1 MIRPGSPIGGKTV
14 PAPAEVEMPPPSSIE
29 ETGLSQALLVDLV
42 LRHLSRGG
50 ELSIADLGVRIALP
64 LPVLDRLLA
73 FMRGERLVE
82 VPRRGN
88 FDAEVRFV
96 LTDGGRAR
104 AEDAMHRNQYAG
116 PAPVSLE
123 DYVACVERQKV
134 LDARVSRDRLE
145 SVLGDLI
152 LPDGIVRTLGA
163 ALNSHRPI
171 FLYGPSGSGKTFLAE
186 HLLDVIEGHVW
197 VPHAVSVDGE
207 IIQIFDPLVHRRI
220 DGAGGGGSL
229 DRARQPDARWVR
241 CRRPVVKL
249 GGELTLEMMD
259 PGLDPVTRFYKA
271 PVQLKAN
278 NGMLLLDD
286 LGRQRS
292 EPHQILNRWIVPL
305 DRRIDYLKL
314 HTGASFQVPFDV
326 MVIFSS
332 NLSPA
337 GLDDPA
343 FVRRIGYKV
352 RMDAVEPVA
361 YRRIF
366 ERACAQAGLKFED
379 SAADYL
385 IDVLHAR
392 SGMPLMAAYP
402 IDLVLKV
409 RDRATYDATA
419 PQLTPES
426 LRWAWNLYFAAESA
440 EDRFEPTAVHSSA
453 LFEEE
458 EK

>member
-1 MIRPGSPIGGKTV
+1 MIRPGSASGNPV
-14 PAPAEVEMPPPSSIE
+14 SSAVELDMPPPASLE
-29 ETGLSQALLVDLV
+29 EAGLPQSLVVDLL
-42 LRHLSRGG
+42 LRHLLRDG
-50 ELSIADLGVRIALP
+50 ELAIAELGARIALP
-64 LPVLDRLLA
+64 LPLLDRLLA

-82 VPRRGN
+82 VPRRGT
-88 FDAEVRFV
+88 FDAEVRYV
-96 LTDGGRAR
+96 LTDAGRVR
-104 AEDAMHRNQYAG
+104 AEDAMRRNQYAG
-116 PAPVSLE
+116 PAPVSLA
-123 DYVACVERQKV
+123 DYIACVERQKV
-134 LDARVSRDRLE
+134 LDAHVSRERLE
-145 SVLGDLI
+145 SALGDLI
-152 LPDGIVRTLGA
+152 LPEGLLPMLGA

-186 HLLDVIEGHVW
+186 QLVDVIEGHVW
-197 VPHAVSVDGE
+197 VPHAITVDGE
-207 IIQIFDPLVHRRI
+207 IIQVFDPLVHRRVESS
-220 DGAGGGGSL
+220 AHGGSL

-292 EPHQILNRWIVPL
+292 EPHHILNRWIIPL
-305 DRRIDYLKL
+305 DRRVDYLKL
-314 HTGASFQVPFDV
+314 HTGATFQVPFDV

-343 FVRRIGYKV
+343 FVRRIGYKI
-352 RMDAVEPVA
+352 RMDAVDPDA

-366 ERACAQAGLKFED
+366 EGACAQAGVEYD
-379 SAADYL
+379 ASAADYL

-402 IDLVLKV
+402 IDLVLKI

-419 PQLTPES
+419 PQLTPQS
-426 LRWAWNLYFAAESA
+426 MRWAWNLYFAAESE
-440 EDRFEPTAVHSSA
+440 EDRFEPTAVHTGA
-453 LFEEE
+453 LFNEEGT
-458 EK
+458 

>member
-1 MIRPGSPIGGKTV
+1 MIRPTSSSESPRV
-14 PAPAEVEMPPPSSIE
+14 DADDVAMPPPSSIE
-29 ETGLSQALLVDLV
+29 EAGLPQSLVIDLILKHLL
-42 LRHLSRGG
+42 RGG
-50 ELSIADLGVRIALP
+50 ELSIAELGARIALP
-64 LPVLDRLLA
+64 LPMLDRLLA
-73 FMRGERLVE
+73 FIRGERLVE

-88 FDAEVRFV
+88 FDADVRFV
-96 LTDGGRAR
+96 LTDAGHLRSD
-104 AEDAMHRNQYAG
+104 EAMRRNQYAG
-116 PAPVSLE
+116 PAPVSLKE
-123 DYVACVERQKV
+123 YVDRVQRQKV
-134 LDARVSRDRLE
+134 LDSPVSRARLE
-145 SVLGDLI
+145 SVLGDLV
-152 LPDGIVRTLGA
+152 LPQGLTRTLGA

-186 HLLDVIEGHVW
+186 HLLGAIEGQVW

-207 IIQIFDPLVHRRI
+207 IIQVFDPLVHRRVESVAH
-220 DGAGGGGSL
+220 AGVL
-229 DRARQPDARWVR
+229 DRAKQPDARWVR
-241 CRRPVVKL
+241 CRRPVVTL
-249 GGELTLEMMD
+249 AGELTLEMMD

-292 EPHQILNRWIVPL
+292 EPYQILNRWIVPL

-337 GLDDPA
+337 ALDDPA

-352 RMDAVEPVA
+352 RMDAVEPAA

-366 ERACAQAGLKFED
+366 EGACVTAGLKFDD

-385 IDVLHAR
+385 IDVLHGQ
-392 SGMPLMAAYP
+392 SGMPLMPAYP
-402 IDLVLKV
+402 LDLVLKV
-409 RDRATYDATA
+409 RDRATYDAVA

-426 LRWAWNLYFAAESA
+426 LRWAWNLYFAAERP
-440 EDRFEPTAVHSSA
+440 EDRFESTAAHTGA
-453 LFEEE
+453 LFKEEG
-458 EK
+458 K

>member
-1 MIRPGSPIGGKTV
+1 MKLRPGSFGGRAAS
-14 PAPAEVEMPPPSSIE
+14 APAEFDMPPPATIE
-29 ETGLSQALLVDLV
+29 ETGLAQALLVDLV
-42 LRHLSRGG
+42 LRHLMRGG
-50 ELSIADLGVRIALP
+50 ELSIAEMGARILLP
-64 LPVLDRLLA
+64 LPLLEKLLG

-88 FDAEVRFV
+88 FDAEVCYV
-96 LTDGGRAR
+96 LTDTGRSR
-104 AEDAMHRNQYAG
+104 AEDAMRRNQYAG
-116 PAPVSLE
+116 PAPVSLA

-134 LDARVSRDRLE
+134 LDVRVSRDRLE
-145 SVLGDLI
+145 SMVGDLI
-152 LPDGIVRTLGA
+152 LPDGILPMLGA

-186 HLLDVIEGHVW
+186 HLLDVFEGAVW

-207 IIQIFDPLVHRRI
+207 IIQVYDPIVHRRVEVNS
-220 DGAGGGGSL
+220 GGGSL
-229 DRARQPDARWVR
+229 DRAPQPDGRWVR

-305 DRRIDYLKL
+305 DRRVDYLKL

-337 GLDDPA
+337 ALDDPA
-343 FVRRIGYKV
+343 FVRRIGYKI
-352 RMDAVEPVA
+352 RMDAVEPAA

-366 ERACAQAGLKFED
+366 ERACGVAGLKFD
-379 SAADYL
+379 AAAADYL
-385 IDVLHAR
+385 IEVLHGR
-392 SGMPLMAAYP
+392 SGMPLMPAYP

-409 RDRATYDATA
+409 RDRATYEAVA
-419 PQLTPES
+419 PQLTPEAV
-426 LRWAWNLYFAAESA
+426 RWAWNLYFAAESA
-440 EDRFEPTAVHSSA
+440 EDRFEPTAVHTGA
-453 LFEEE
+453 LFKEEG
-458 EK
+458 K

>member
-1 MIRPGSPIGGKTV
+1 MIRPGHPTEQTAHV
-14 PAPAEVEMPPPSSIE
+14 EAETGMPPPASIE
-29 ETGLSQALLVDLV
+29 ETGLSETLLIDLV
-42 LRHLSRGG
+42 LRHLMRGG
-50 ELSIADLGVRIALP
+50 ELSIADLGARLALP
-64 LPVLDRLLA
+64 LPIVDRLLA

-96 LTDGGRAR
+96 LTEAGRVR
-104 AEDAMHRNQYAG
+104 AEDAMRRNQYTG

-123 DYVACVERQKV
+123 DYVACVQRQKV
-134 LDARVSRDRLE
+134 LDTRVTREGLE
-145 SVLGDLI
+145 SVIGHLI
-152 LPDGIVRTLGA
+152 LPDGIVHALGA

-186 HLLDVIEGHVW
+186 HLLEVMEGEVW
-197 VPHAVSVDGE
+197 VPRAITVDGE
-207 IIQIFDPLVHRRI
+207 IIQVFDPLVHRRI
-220 DGAGGGGSL
+220 DGDRGGRSL

-292 EPHQILNRWIVPL
+292 EPHHILNRWIVPL
-305 DRRIDYLKL
+305 DRRVDYLKL
-314 HTGASFQVPFDV
+314 HTGTSFQVPFDV
-326 MVIFSS
+326 LVMFSS
-332 NLSPA
+332 NISPA
-337 GLDDPA
+337 DLDDPA
-343 FVRRIGYKV
+343 FVRRIGYKI
-352 RMDAVEPVA
+352 RMDGVHPSA
-361 YRRIF
+361 YRQILV
-366 ERACAQAGLKFED
+366 RACAQTGVEFDD
-379 SAADYL
+379 SAVDYL
-385 IDVLHAR
+385 LDVLHAR
-392 SGMPLMAAYP
+392 SGMPLMPAYP
-402 IDLVLKV
+402 LDLVLKV
-409 RDRATYDATA
+409 RDRATFDATA
-419 PQLTPES
+419 PRLSRES

-440 EDRFEPTAVHSSA
+440 EDRFEPAAVHAGA
-453 LFEEE
+453 LFGEE